1 MRLFWP
7 IQIILLI
14 ILLTNAGPAQAQWP
28 DYGVYHT
35 AGTIKCAPVKGGV
48 LQIVR
53 KGSWVYDGDRLMLL
67 DATADIIL
75 FTRDSNYIHLKGKG
89 VYTTRDLQ
97 TMQRSHVPDNIT
109 ARYLSLLWDELFRP
123 GSNGET
129 GGSTGG
135 VSRGGSF
142 MLYPA
147 DNYRT
152 SLDRV
157 LFRWQRMAAATGY
170 RLTLYDK
177 TAGAPGQPNTPNP
190 TTTAPNPAT
199 PVYDS
204 LVTDT
209 QLVVRVTPPLSYG
222 HTYGWSLE
230 WISKDGHRLPAA
242 NGTAVLVD
250 EADLLPIPPSPPGI
264 DTSLS
269 RAQYLELA
277 GCTQSANSLY
287 LSLLAVDPA
296 DAVLRTLYREF
307 QRRNGLD

>member
-7 IQIILLI
+7 IPIILLI
-14 ILLTNAGPAQAQWP
+14 ILLSILLTDTGLAQAQWP
-28 DYGVYHT
+28 DFGVYHT
-35 AGTIKCAPVKGGV
+35 VGTIKCVPAKGGPV
-48 LQIVR
+48 QIVR
-53 KGSWVYDGDRLMLL
+53 KGSWVYDGDRIQLV
-67 DATADIIL
+67 DETADIIL
-75 FTRDSNYIHLKGKG
+75 FTRDNNYIHLKGKG
-89 VYTTRDLQ
+89 AYTTKDLQ
-97 TMQRSHVPDNIT
+97 TMQRSHVSDNIT

-129 GGSTGG
+129 GGSAGG

-142 MLYPA
+142 MLSPA

-177 TAGAPGQPNTPNP
+177 TAGLNGQSNP
-190 TTTAPNPAT
+190 ANPNPAA

-204 LVTDT
+204 TVSDT
-209 QLVVRVTPPLSYG
+209 QLVVRVILPLFYG
-222 HTYGWSLE
+222 HTYDWSLE
-230 WISKDGHRLPAA
+230 WIAPNHHRQPAA

-250 EADLLPIPPSPPGI
+250 EADLLPVPPSPPGI

-269 RAQYLELA
+269 RAQYLELI
-277 GCTQSANSLY
+277 GRTRSANSFY
-287 LSLLAVDPA
+287 LNLLSADPTDPA
-296 DAVLRTLYREF
+296 LRILYREF
-307 QRRNGLD
+307 RRRNGLD